1 MQRPLEWRTL
11 EMILVILSLEMGIIA
26 FRFHV
31 QQGLSVYVC
40 SVNLCAD
47 QFQWELIW
55 CQWQDGASQRTCT
68 NFSPQKSRICGSEVF
83 PTQASFCTFFE
94 VRCRGGWNP
103 WWKPH
108 TEKHWKLG
116 NLITSIFWILQSI
129 MWEPHIFRAG
139 HEEPLKIPGPYKST
153 VMKLIIVN
161 WTNFSTSQPFSR
173 TKKHQSL
180 T

>member
-1 MQRPLEWRTL
+1 MQRPLEWSTL

-40 SVNLCAD
+40 SVNLCAE

-55 CQWQDGASQRTCT
+55 CQWQDGASQRVCT
-68 NFSPQKSRICGSEVF
+68 KNIYQHFSPKKVVFVEEVNGF
-83 PTQASFCTFFE
+83 PTQASFCTLFE

-108 TEKHWKLG
+108 TEKHWKLR
-116 NLITSIFWILQSI
+116 NLITSIFRILQSI
-129 MWEPHIFRAG
+129 IWEPHI
-139 HEEPLKIPGPYKST
+139 KSWSWGT
-153 VMKLIIVN
+153 FEN
-161 WTNFSTSQPFSR
+161 PW
-173 TKKHQSL
+173 SL
-180 T
+180 